1 MIATSIDVDPWTDI
15 ASHVAAWMATYL
27 IHSVA
32 LFVLAIVCA
41 RLWHSPRV
49 REQFW
54 RAALFGPLVTASLQ
68 LGAGLDPIGG
78 TWSVERA
85 ADAQSTL
92 LLREES
98 IPSEIAYATLPNI
111 RSEPRTLPAATS
123 GSVLTAL
130 NPMALAACILL
141 ALGIG
146 LLTLRAV
153 LEAVR
158 MQRLGDRRRILSGPL
173 VEMVEHLA
181 CDAGLG
187 RRIRVE
193 VSAEPLL
200 SPYATGAFLPRIV
213 VPERA
218 LDGLSTDAQSAMI
231 AHEIGHIARFDPLW
245 TAAARTVATLFF
257 FQPCN
262 WIAAKKLAENAEFA
276 CDEFAIGLT
285 GDEVALAQC
294 LTRVAEWIVGP
305 AEDRARAVPACPMAH
320 HRSKLKERVERILAT
335 EGRERR
341 TTRLPALT
349 GSVAVLLTAFA
360 APGVAIAAGPAG
372 APEFIAYRT
381 GLDVRRIPTAELFAS
396 LEQMTQVVEAEI
408 GEVRALGRRNGLPVY
423 MARRLDAMTDR
434 VTHLRSLIRSLQHA
448 IAAR

>member
-1 MIATSIDVDPWTDI
+1 MIDPQFTGWQLSDV
-15 ASHVAAWMATYL
+15 ASQIAAWMATYF
-27 IHSVA
+27 IHSLA
-32 LFVLAIVCA
+32 LFVLALVCA
-41 RLWHSPRV
+41 YIWRSPRV

-85 ADAQSTL
+85 TEPELTL
-92 LLREES
+92 VLDETS
-98 IPSEIAYATLPNI
+98 VPSEIGFGTLPNI
-111 RSEPRTLPAATS
+111 RTEPRTQPAATS
-123 GSVLTAL
+123 GSVLSEL
-130 NPMALAACILL
+130 NPVALVACILL

-218 LDGLSTDAQSAMI
+218 LSGLSSDAQSAMI

-262 WIAAKKLAENAEFA
+262 WISAKRLAENAEFA

-305 AEDRARAVPACPMAH
+305 ADDHPRAEPACPMAH

-335 EGRERR
+335 EGRERKV
-341 TTRLPALT
+341 TRLSGFT
-349 GSVAVLLTAFA
+349 GSAAVMLTAFA
-360 APGVAIAAGPAG
+360 APGVAIAAGPQY
-372 APEFIAYRT
+372 IALETRMQIVH
-381 GLDVRRIPTAELFAS
+381 LPTEGLFAN
-396 LEQMTQVVEAEI
+396 LEQMAQLVEAEI
-408 GEVRALGRRNGLPVY
+408 DEIRALGASRGLPSSIE
-423 MARRLDAMTDR
+423 RRLDEMSAR
-434 VTHLRSLIRSLQHA
+434 VAYLRTLIPTLQSA
-448 IAAR
+448 LAAR